1 MVGEIKL
8 INNIIA
14 KAKNIIYKNGQTVEK
29 ALDDK
34 VSKTIYSSWP
44 QLQAEPWLINDGM
57 SSELGFAPNRVYLL
71 TIANSHNEGCVYVL
85 QTGSS
90 KSKCVVTQLVGS
102 TSYFT
107 VTPVSMTNAT
117 IKATGAK
124 GYISVMCIGG
134 FD

>member
-1 MVGEIKL
+1 M
-8 INNIIA
+8 INNVIQ
-14 KAKNIIYKNGQTVEK
+14 KAKNIIYKNGKTVEE

-34 VSKTIYSSWP
+34 VSKSIFSSWP
-44 QLQAEPWLINDGM
+44 VLQSDPWLINDGM
-57 SSELGFAPNRVYLL
+57 SSEFGFAPNRVYLL

-90 KSKCVVTQLVGS
+90 KAKCVVTQLVGS

-107 VTPVSMTNAT
+107 VTPVSMTTAT
-117 IKATGAK
+117 VKATGAK

-134 FD
+134 FDS